1 MKGMRN
7 MIRIAIVEDDREHAL
22 RLENAL
28 KKYADEHKLALKIR
42 VFYNVIS
49 FLEQY
54 AGDYE
59 IVFMDIMMPMMN
71 GMDAS
76 RMLRE
81 KDENVMLIFVTSMGQ
96 YAIRGYEVSAS
107 DFIVKPVEY
116 PSFALKFTRALSK
129 LPKKEDRDVLIRTE
143 TGFVKLSPDRITY
156 VEVRSHHCIYHTR
169 SGQFRQ
175 YQTMKSVEAA
185 LDGQGFAR
193 CNNYLL
199 VNLAYVE
206 KIEGLTVQVAGEA
219 LQISHPKRKEFA
231 DRFAQFT
238 GSGKA

>member
-1 MKGMRN
+1 
-7 MIRIAIVEDDREHAL
+7 MIRIAIVEDDRDHAL
-22 RLENAL
+22 RLENTL
-28 KKYADEHKLALKIR
+28 KKYADAHKVPLQIQ

-54 AGDYE
+54 AGDFE

-81 KDENVMLIFVTSMGQ
+81 KDETVMLIFVTSMGQ
-96 YAIRGYEVSAS
+96 YAIKGYEVAAS
-107 DFIVKPVEY
+107 DFIVKPVDY

-129 LPKKEDRDVLIRTE
+129 LPKQVDHDVLIRTE
-143 TGFVKLSPDRITY
+143 TGFVKLPPDRITY
-156 VEVRSHHCIYHTR
+156 VEVRAHYCVYHTKA
-169 SGQFRQ
+169 GEYRQ

-185 LDGQGFAR
+185 LAGLGFAR

-206 KIEGLTVQVAGEA
+206 KIDGLTVQVAGEA
-219 LQISHPKRKEFA
+219 LQISHPKRKAFNE
-231 DRFAQFT
+231 RFARYAGAKT
-238 GSGKA
+238 HD

>member
-28 KKYADEHKLALKIR
+28 KKYADEHKLTLQIC

-129 LPKKEDRDVLIRTE
+129 LPKKEDRDVLIRKE
-143 TGFVKLSPDRITY
+143 RLLPVPAKVHLPDI
-156 VEVRSHHCIYHTR
+156 I
-169 SGQFRQ
+169 
-175 YQTMKSVEAA
+175 
-185 LDGQGFAR
+185 
-193 CNNYLL
+193 LL
-199 VNLAYVE
+199 VLVPVVHKRKRKFRADAGQDDGADQSEAPGNQGVVNRKDVVKDLD
-206 KIEGLTVQVAGEA
+206 KQAGEEA
-219 LQISHPKRKEFA
+219 CAYLQQLNPVKILS
-231 DRFAQFT
+231 
-238 GSGKA
+238 

>member
-1 MKGMRN
+1 
-7 MIRIAIVEDDREHAL
+7 MIRIAIVEDDRDHAL
-22 RLENAL
+22 RLENTL
-28 KKYADEHKLALKIR
+28 KKYADAHKVPLQIH

-54 AGDYE
+54 AGDFE

-81 KDENVMLIFVTSMGQ
+81 KDETVMLIFVTSMGQ
-96 YAIRGYEVSAS
+96 YAIKGYEVAAS
-107 DFIVKPVEY
+107 DFIVKPVDY

-129 LPKKEDRDVLIRTE
+129 LPKQVDHDVLIRTE
-143 TGFVKLSPDRITY
+143 TGFVKLPPDRITY
-156 VEVRSHHCIYHTR
+156 IEVRAHYCVYHTKT
-169 SGQFRQ
+169 GEYRQ

-185 LDGQGFAR
+185 LAGLGFAR

-206 KIEGLTVQVAGEA
+206 KIDGLTVQVAGEA
-219 LQISHPKRKEFA
+219 LQISHPKRKAFTE
-231 DRFAQFT
+231 RFARYA
-238 GSGKA
+238 GANKHD